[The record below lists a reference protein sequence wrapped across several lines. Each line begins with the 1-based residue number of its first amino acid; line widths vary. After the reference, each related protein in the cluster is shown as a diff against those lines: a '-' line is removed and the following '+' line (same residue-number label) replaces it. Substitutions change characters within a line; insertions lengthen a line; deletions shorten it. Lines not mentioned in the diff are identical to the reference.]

1 MKIARNMEAIFV
13 TTLGLALALSQFS
26 SNAVAQ
32 VMPAMPAQPVMT
44 ELPALPN
51 KTTNAS
57 PAAPAHQTVVI
68 HAKRLSH

>member
-32 VMPAMPAQPVMT
+32 AMSEPIQAAMPS
-44 ELPALPN
+44 
-51 KTTNAS
+51 KTADSANSTADAS
-57 PAAPAHQTVVI
+57 ARQTIVI